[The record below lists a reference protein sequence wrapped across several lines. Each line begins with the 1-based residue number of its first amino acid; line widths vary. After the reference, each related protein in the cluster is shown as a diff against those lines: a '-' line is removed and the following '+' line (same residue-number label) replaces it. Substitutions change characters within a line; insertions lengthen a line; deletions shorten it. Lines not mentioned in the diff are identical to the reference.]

1 MFFKTYILEHLIVKT
16 SSTNIYFAMDFFF
29 KVTHSVFLYTVYIYI
44 YMYIYIYIYILNY
57 IYILCIIYIIYIFY
71 IHIIYIYDKENT
83 ITTSGV
89 DGFDAM
95 DEWTWI

>member
-1 MFFKTYILEHLIVKT
+1 MR
-16 SSTNIYFAMDFFF
+16 STRTQSQICTAAP
-29 KVTHSVFLYTVYIYI
+29 
-44 YMYIYIYIYILNY
+44 
-57 IYILCIIYIIYIFY
+57 ILCFVQYQVYIIYIIYIFY

-95 DEWTWI
+95 GE